1 MHLGGHNNALLEIYH
16 IFNTFKSL
24 TKHDIFELNILKV
37 NCLRYKKYY
46 NEALSINKSMLA
58 SLDKDDKE
66 NSISVISNILNIENP
81 PIFIPL
87 PAVTKVNAVTKTII
101 TIINNFFM
109 ANHLLSLL

>member
-1 MHLGGHNNALLEIYH
+1 MHLGDHNNTLLEIYH

-66 NSISVISNILNIENP
+66 NSISVISNILDIYTVLNDIKLVKLYTDKL
-81 PIFIPL
+81 IY
-87 PAVTKVNAVTKTII
+87 TKIKK
-101 TIINNFFM
+101 
-109 ANHLLSLL
+109 